1 MDIRETMERSQEA
14 IAGQAGGQGRQA
26 PGQDRTGLPAGRQA
40 AKKTELEPCK
50 YCGGE
55 AVIFV
60 TDGRNFE
67 GAPGFVATSKCRRCL
82 MSTTAFS
89 SDRKYAIRIVTDRW
103 NRR

>member
-1 MDIRETMERSQEA
+1 MDLRETMERSQEA
-14 IAGQAGGQGRQA
+14 IAGQAGGRQ
-26 PGQDRTGLPAGRQA
+26 DE

-67 GAPGFVATSKCRRCL
+67 GAPGFVATAKCRRCL

-89 SDRKYAIRIVTDRW
+89 ADKKYALRIVADRW